1 MTDQE
6 FEALFDRLM
15 TSRREEMRTRFNRV
29 LPTGELIF
37 NRFEKAPYLHAG
49 HESSVYD
56 TSVVMG
62 DVQIGSHVWVGPYTL
77 LDGSSAPLKIGNYVS
92 VDTGVTIYT
101 HDSTR
106 HYVSGGINPFEHG
119 PVTIGDCTVLGT
131 MSMVCCNVSIGSHC
145 VVAAHSFVRS
155 SSWRIRCSPPLLPW
169 ILRKPPSC
177 ATSFSPSGAT
187 RPWTSISPPDGAGK
201 RCARRNGDKGGRKSG
216 N

>member
-145 VVAAHSFVRS
+145 VVAAHSFVNQDVPD
-155 SSWRIRCSPPLLPW
+155 CSIVAGVPARVIGRVELNEDGA
-169 ILRKPPSC
+169 RFVYFHSTYK
-177 ATSFSPSGAT
+177 SFSKEAQDESE
-187 RPWTSISPPDGAGK
+187 S
-201 RCARRNGDKGGRKSG
+201 
-216 N
+216 

>member
-145 VVAAHSFVRS
+145 VVAAHSFVNQDVPD
-155 SSWRIRCSPPLLPW
+155 CSIVAGVPARVIGRVELNEDGA
-169 ILRKPPSC
+169 RFVYFHSTHK
-177 ATSFSPSGAT
+177 SFSKEAQDESE
-187 RPWTSISPPDGAGK
+187 S
-201 RCARRNGDKGGRKSG
+201 
-216 N
+216 

>member
-1 MTDQE
+1 MTDPE
-6 FEALFDRLM
+6 FEALFNRLM
-15 TSRREEMRTRFNRV
+15 ARRRDEMRARFNRV

-49 HESSVYD
+49 PESSVYD

-77 LDGSSAPLKIGNYVS
+77 LDGSSAPLKIGNFVS

-106 HYVSGGINPFEHG
+106 HYVSGGISPFERG

-145 VVAAHSFVRS
+145 VVAAHSFVNQDVPDCSIVAGIPARIIGKVELGGGGARFVYFRS
-155 SSWRIRCSPPLLPW
+155 EEKASP
-169 ILRKPPSC
+169 KEVQDESE
-177 ATSFSPSGAT
+177 G
-187 RPWTSISPPDGAGK
+187 
-201 RCARRNGDKGGRKSG
+201 
-216 N
+216 